1 MLQRRIEA
9 RHRTQLEACAV
20 GPGKGRSSLAVGEHP
35 LSELAWR
42 RATAPST
49 GGEAARRLLKEVLEY
64 PGGG

>member
-35 LSELAWR
+35 LSEVSHLAR
-42 RATAPST
+42 VRVMVRARAI
-49 GGEAARRLLKEVLEY
+49 GLG
-64 PGGG
+64 